1 MLNKDYKCRSFLFE
15 QAYHAKHQL
24 SCMLNIK
31 MSVLQARFN
40 HMHNMIGSSKT
51 GLHLLARQIQSPTK
65 NIAECLT
72 LQKAF
77 TGQKATTCT
86 ALTVRKGGCR
96 LSPRVTLPK

>member
-40 HMHNMIGSSKT
+40 HMHKHDWEQQNRAPSACKT
-51 GLHLLARQIQSPTK
+51 NPVAYKKHR
-65 NIAECLT
+65 
-72 LQKAF
+72 
-77 TGQKATTCT
+77 
-86 ALTVRKGGCR
+86 
-96 LSPRVTLPK
+96 